1 MIGKISGT
9 GSYVPSRY
17 LDNHDL
23 SQIVDTSDE
32 WIRERTGIIRRHI
45 VEADTTVSMAA
56 QAAEKALE
64 SAKMLPEEIDLLIV
78 STISSN
84 VILPCTAC
92 EVQKQIHAVHATCF
106 DLNAACT
113 GFLFAYN
120 TAQAYIASGMYQNVL
135 VIGAESLSNLVDWK
149 DRSTCILF
157 GDGAGAV
164 VLRVEEG
171 ESYQMVTHS
180 DGSKGEA
187 LTCDTGSFMKMD
199 GQEVFKF
206 AARQVPACITEVV
219 EHNHLMVEDI
229 DYFILHQANRRI
241 VDESAGVWKYIFC
254 QYSIIVG
261 RDESGRQTKERA
273 KACPGWIWSRPLVGS
288 KLVRVVISLW
298 DYIKTESKISEIK
311 GEKKMLEKVK
321 EIVADSLGADVETL
335 TEATS
340 FKEDL
345 GADSLDLFEMVMA
358 FEEEF
363 EKEIPSEDLEQLTT
377 IGAVVAYLEK

>member
-1 MIGKISGT
+1 MIGKIGGT

-241 VDESAGVWKYIFC
+241 VEAVAKRMKVELTKFPMNLQEYGNTSSASIPLLLDEMNRE
-254 QYSIIVG
+254 G
-261 RDESGRQTKERA
+261 RLKKGQ
-273 KACPGWIWSRPLVGS
+273 
-288 KLVRVVISLW
+288 KLVLAGFGAGLSWGASL
-298 DYIKTESKISEIK
+298 
-311 GEKKMLEKVK
+311 LEW
-321 EIVADSLGADVETL
+321 
-335 TEATS
+335 
-340 FKEDL
+340 
-345 GADSLDLFEMVMA
+345 
-358 FEEEF
+358 
-363 EKEIPSEDLEQLTT
+363 
-377 IGAVVAYLEK
+377 